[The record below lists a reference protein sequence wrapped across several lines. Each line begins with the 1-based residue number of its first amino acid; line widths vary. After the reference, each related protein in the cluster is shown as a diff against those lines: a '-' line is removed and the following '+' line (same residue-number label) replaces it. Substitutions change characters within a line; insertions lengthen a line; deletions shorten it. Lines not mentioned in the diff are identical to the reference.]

1 MRTVLALVLI
11 LLIAAPVVAQ
21 VNDCGQGMP
30 CGPVPWRLPVL
41 PRLSSPTPMPTAQVT
56 GASTPGIPTATAPP
70 LSTLNSV
77 DTAPIQ
83 EQVSTL
89 TALMYSTPV
98 GISNWDGSYAE
109 ATSEADTLA
118 ANAVTFLSYAKG
130 LGMVNFG
137 NTMTP
142 LVWFLLSGFVLTLG
156 LSLTNVM
163 APIIAVIFG
172 AFRRIVSTIMDF
184 LPL

>member
-11 LLIAAPVVAQ
+11 LLMAAPAVAQ
-21 VNDCGQGMP
+21 ISDCGQGMP

-41 PRLSSPTPMPTAQVT
+41 PRLSSPTPVPTASVST
-56 GASTPGIPTATAPP
+56 GTTPGAPTPTAPP
-70 LSTLNSV
+70 LATLNAV
-77 DTAPIQ
+77 DTAPIA

-89 TALMYSTPV
+89 TWLMYSTPV
-98 GISNWDGSYAE
+98 GISSWDGSFAE

-118 ANAVTFLSYAKG
+118 ANSTTFLGYIKG
-130 LGMVNFG
+130 LGAVNFG
-137 NTMTP
+137 TTLTP
-142 LVWFLLSGFVLTLG
+142 LVWFFLAGFVLTLT
-156 LSLTNVM
+156 LSLTNIM
-163 APIIAVIFG
+163 APIIAVVFG